1 MISFKIQQTFIEIQ
15 TDFNGII
22 TNIVDGTF
30 LKNEFVISKSVYEIC
45 PFLENLLDFLPSN
58 ETIKMESLIIISDN
72 QEFNIDAE
80 ILKSEVG
87 VFILIQN
94 RTTLYK
100 YINKLNQSRNDLF
113 FLKRQIDEKN
123 LELEKLSRIAEK
135 ANKEKSLFLAMMSHE
150 IRNPLHIILSYIELI
165 DKENTS
171 LSIKE
176 SLKYIS
182 ISGKNLQVIVDDI
195 LDLSRIEAGKLQLA
209 HQSIN
214 LEKLLNQIRAI
225 FKKTHKNS
233 EVELQFFVDKRIPR
247 YVLGDDVRLYQI
259 LINLLNNSIK
269 FTSKG
274 FVKTAIEFIA
284 KKDNTAIISFTISDT
299 GRGMSQKQ
307 AKTIFEE
314 YKQNRLDD
322 NRINK
327 GAGLGLTIVNRLV
340 NAMNGSISVNSE
352 LHKGTSFTVKI
363 PFVID
368 NQLDIIDIVD
378 ENLEHE
384 KSLKGIK
391 ILVAD
396 DSYFN
401 LTIVSHILKEQESEF
416 VLVKDGVEALNEMLK
431 TTFDLILLDIN
442 MPNLSGDDLVR
453 QKENYKKTNANTPI
467 LAITANNTND
477 NIASYFEIGFKDFI
491 LKPFSKSQFLEI
503 LRRNL

>member
-1 MISFKIQQTFIEIQ
+1 
-15 TDFNGII
+15 
-22 TNIVDGTF
+22 
-30 LKNEFVISKSVYEIC
+30 
-45 PFLENLLDFLPSN
+45 
-58 ETIKMESLIIISDN
+58 
-72 QEFNIDAE
+72 
-80 ILKSEVG
+80 
-87 VFILIQN
+87 
-94 RTTLYK
+94 
-100 YINKLNQSRNDLF
+100 
-113 FLKRQIDEKN
+113 
-123 LELEKLSRIAEK
+123 
-135 ANKEKSLFLAMMSHE
+135 
-150 IRNPLHIILSYIELI
+150 
-165 DKENTS
+165 
-171 LSIKE
+171 
-176 SLKYIS
+176 
-182 ISGKNLQVIVDDI
+182 
-195 LDLSRIEAGKLQLA
+195 
-209 HQSIN
+209 
-214 LEKLLNQIRAI
+214 
-225 FKKTHKNS
+225 
-233 EVELQFFVDKRIPR
+233 
-247 YVLGDDVRLYQI
+247 
-259 LINLLNNSIK
+259 
-269 FTSKG
+269 
-274 FVKTAIEFIA
+274 
-284 KKDNTAIISFTISDT
+284 
-299 GRGMSQKQ
+299 MSQKQ

-322 NRINK
+322 SRINK

-401 LTIVSHILKEQESEF
+401 LTIVSQILKEQESEF

-467 LAITANNTND
+467 LAITANITND
-477 NIASYFEIGFKDFI
+477 NITSYFEIGFNDFI
-491 LKPFSKSQFLEI
+491 PKPFSKSQFLEI